1 VQHILSNQLLTTR
14 RGTVMLG
21 AASAVLA
28 AVLLLVYLGQ
38 YRKSVSSGAAPITVL
53 VAEKLISKGTSA
65 SVIGSDGLM
74 QVLTIPRDQAKQG
87 AVSDPV
93 LLKGRVAVQDIYPGQ
108 QLTLADFTA
117 VTTDAIPTKLVR
129 DQRAIAVP
137 FDSSHGMIGHIQA
150 GDRVD
155 VYVGLY
161 NEAASAAGAVLKL
174 LAENVY
180 VLSAPGAAGGGIG
193 GAAGNSSNFVF
204 RVRGAEA
211 AKIAWSADN
220 GTLWIV
226 LRPGNGA
233 KAVRPGNITGQTIL
247 KSRPTPVEP

>member
-1 VQHILSNQLLTTR
+1 MQHILSSQLLATR

-53 VAEKLISKGTSA
+53 VAEKLITKGTSA

-74 QVLTIPRDQAKQG
+74 QVLTIPRDQAKEG

-117 VTTDAIPTKLVR
+117 ATTDAIPTKLVR

-155 VYVGLY
+155 IYVGLY
-161 NEAASAAGAVLKL
+161 DEAASNAGAVLKL

-180 VLSAPGAAGGGIG
+180 VLSAPGVAGGGGIG
-193 GAAGNSSNFVF
+193 GGNSSNFVF

-211 AKIAWSADN
+211 AKIAWSTDN
-220 GTLWIV
+220 GTLWMV
-226 LRPGNGA
+226 LRPGNNA
-233 KAVRPGNITGQTIL
+233 KPVRPGNITGQTIL
-247 KSRPTPVEP
+247 RSRPAPVEQ

>member
-1 VQHILSNQLLTTR
+1 
-14 RGTVMLG
+14 MLG

-53 VAEKLISKGTSA
+53 VAEKLIAKGTSA

-74 QVLTIPRDQAKQG
+74 QVLTIPRDQAKEG

-117 VTTDAIPTKLVR
+117 ATTEAIPTKLVR
-129 DQRAIAVP
+129 DQRAISVP
-137 FDSSHGMIGHIQA
+137 FDSSHGMIGYIQP

-155 VYVGLY
+155 IYVGLY
-161 NEAASAAGAVLKL
+161 NENAANAGAVLKL

-180 VLSAPGAAGGGIG
+180 VMSAPGVAGGGG
-193 GAAGNSSNFVF
+193 GIRGGNSSNYVF

-211 AKIAWSADN
+211 AKIAWSTDN
-220 GTLWIV
+220 GTLWMV
-226 LRPGNGA
+226 LRPGNNA
-233 KAVRPGNITGQTIL
+233 QPVRPGNITGQTIL
-247 KSRPTPVEP
+247 RSRPTPAGP

>member
-1 VQHILSNQLLTTR
+1 VQHILSSQLLATR
-14 RGTVMLG
+14 KGTVMLG

-74 QVLTIPRDQAKQG
+74 QVLTIPRDQAKEG

-117 VTTDAIPTKLVR
+117 ATTDAIPTKLVR

-137 FDSSHGMIGHIQA
+137 FDASHGMIGHIQP

-155 VYVGLY
+155 IYVGLY
-161 NEAASAAGAVLKL
+161 DEAASSAGAVLKL

-180 VLSAPGAAGGGIG
+180 VMSAPGVAGGGIG
-193 GAAGNSSNFVF
+193 GSNSSNFVF
-204 RVRGAEA
+204 RVRGADA
-211 AKIAWSADN
+211 AKIAWSTDN
-220 GTLWIV
+220 GTLWMV
-226 LRPGNGA
+226 LRPGNNA
-233 KAVRPGNITGQTIL
+233 EPVRPGNITGQTIL

>member
-1 VQHILSNQLLTTR
+1 
-14 RGTVMLG
+14 
-21 AASAVLA
+21 VLA

-74 QVLTIPRDQAKQG
+74 QVLTIPRDQAKEG

-117 VTTDAIPTKLVR
+117 ATTDAIPTKLVR

-137 FDSSHGMIGHIQA
+137 FDSSHGMIGHIQP

-155 VYVGLY
+155 IYVGLY
-161 NEAASAAGAVLKL
+161 DEAASAGAVLKL

-180 VLSAPGAAGGGIG
+180 VMSAPGIAGGGGIG
-193 GAAGNSSNFVF
+193 GGNSSNFVF

-211 AKIAWSADN
+211 AKIAWSTDN
-220 GTLWIV
+220 GTLWMV
-226 LRPGNGA
+226 LRPGNNA
-233 KAVRPGNITGQTIL
+233 KPVRPGNITGQTIL
-247 KSRPTPVEP
+247 KSRVGVGP

>member
-1 VQHILSNQLLTTR
+1 VQHILSSQLLATR

-53 VAEKLISKGTSA
+53 VADKLISKGTSA

-74 QVLTIPRDQAKQG
+74 QALTIPRDQAKEG

-117 VTTDAIPTKLVR
+117 ATTNAIPTKLVR
-129 DQRAIAVP
+129 DERAIAVP
-137 FDSSHGMIGHIQA
+137 FDTSHGMIGYVEP

-155 VYVGLY
+155 IYVGLY
-161 NEAASAAGAVLKL
+161 DEAASAGAVLRL

-180 VLSAPGAAGGGIG
+180 VMSAPGAASGSGIG
-193 GAAGNSSNFVF
+193 GNNTSNFVF
-204 RVRGAEA
+204 RTRGVEA

-226 LRPGNGA
+226 LRPGNNA
-233 KAVRPGNITGQTIL
+233 KPVRPGNITGQTIL
-247 KSRPTPVEP
+247 RSRPLPAEG

>member
-1 VQHILSNQLLTTR
+1 VQHILSSQLLATR

-38 YRKSVSSGAAPITVL
+38 YRKSVSSGAAPISVL
-53 VAEKLISKGTSA
+53 VAEKLIAKGTSA

-74 QVLTIPRDQAKQG
+74 QVLTIPRDQAKIG

-108 QLTLADFTA
+108 QLTLADFTTA
-117 VTTDAIPTKLVR
+117 TSEAIPTKLVR

-137 FDSSHGMIGHIQA
+137 FDSAHGMVGYIQP

-155 VYVGLY
+155 IYVGLY
-161 NEAASAAGAVLKL
+161 EDQASNVGAVLKL

-180 VLSAPGAAGGGIG
+180 VMSVPGADGGGGIRSG
-193 GAAGNSSNFVF
+193 GNSSNFVF
-204 RVRGAEA
+204 RTRGAEA
-211 AKIAWSADN
+211 AKIAWSTDN
-220 GTLWIV
+220 GTLWMV

-247 KSRPTPVEP
+247 RSRPTPVGP

>member
-1 VQHILSNQLLTTR
+1 
-14 RGTVMLG
+14 MLG

-74 QVLTIPRDQAKQG
+74 QVLTIPRDQAKEG

-117 VTTDAIPTKLVR
+117 ATTDAIPTKLVR

-137 FDSSHGMIGHIQA
+137 FDASHGMIGHIQP

-155 VYVGLY
+155 VYVM
-161 NEAASAAGAVLKL
+161 
-174 LAENVY
+174 
-180 VLSAPGAAGGGIG
+180 SAPGVAGGGIG
-193 GAAGNSSNFVF
+193 GSNSSNFVF
-204 RVRGAEA
+204 RVRGADA
-211 AKIAWSADN
+211 AKIAWSTDN
-220 GTLWIV
+220 GTLWMV
-226 LRPGNGA
+226 LRPGNNA
-233 KAVRPGNITGQTIL
+233 EPVRPGNITGQTIL

>member
-1 VQHILSNQLLTTR
+1 
-14 RGTVMLG
+14 MLG

-74 QVLTIPRDQAKQG
+74 QALTIPRDQAKEG

-108 QLTLADFTA
+108 QLTLADFTT
-117 VTTDAIPTKLVR
+117 VTTEAIPTKLTR

-137 FDSSHGMIGHIQA
+137 FDASHGMIGYIQP

-155 VYVGLY
+155 IYVGLY
-161 NEAASAAGAVLKL
+161 DEQAASAGAVLKL

-180 VLSAPGAAGGGIG
+180 VMSAPGVAGGGG
-193 GAAGNSSNFVF
+193 GIRGGNASNFVF

-211 AKIAWSADN
+211 AKIAWSTDN
-220 GTLWIV
+220 GTLWMV
-226 LRPGNGA
+226 LRPGNNA

-247 KSRPTPVEP
+247 KSRVGP

>member
-1 VQHILSNQLLTTR
+1 MQHILSSQLLATR

-74 QVLTIPRDQAKQG
+74 QVLTIPRDQAKEG

-117 VTTDAIPTKLVR
+117 ATTDAIPTKLVR

-155 VYVGLY
+155 IYVGLY
-161 NEAASAAGAVLKL
+161 KEASNIGAVLKL

-180 VLSAPGAAGGGIG
+180 VISAPGVAGGGIG
-193 GAAGNSSNFVF
+193 GANSSNFVF
-204 RVRGAEA
+204 RVRGPEA

-220 GTLWIV
+220 GILWMV
-226 LRPGNGA
+226 LRPGNNA
-233 KAVRPGNITGQTIL
+233 TPVRPGNITGQTIL
-247 KSRPTPVEP
+247 RSRPSSVGR

>member
-1 VQHILSNQLLTTR
+1 
-14 RGTVMLG
+14 MLG

-53 VAEKLISKGTSA
+53 VAEKLITKGTSA

-74 QVLTIPRDQAKQG
+74 QVLTIPRDQAKEG

-108 QLTLADFTA
+108 QLTLADFTSA
-117 VTTDAIPTKLVR
+117 TSDAIPTKLVR
-129 DQRAIAVP
+129 DQRAISVP

-150 GDRVD
+150 GHRVD
-155 VYVGLY
+155 IYVGLY
-161 NEAASAAGAVLKL
+161 KEASNVGAVLKL

-180 VLSAPGAAGGGIG
+180 VISAPTTAGTGIG
-193 GAAGNSSNFVF
+193 GGNNSNFVF
-204 RVRGAEA
+204 RVHGADA

-220 GTLWIV
+220 GILWMV
-226 LRPGNGA
+226 LRPGN
-233 KAVRPGNITGQTIL
+233 KATPVRPGNITGYTIL
-247 KSRPTPVEP
+247 KSRPSSVGP

>member
-1 VQHILSNQLLTTR
+1 
-14 RGTVMLG
+14 MLG

-74 QVLTIPRDQAKQG
+74 QVLTIPRDQAKEG

-108 QLTLADFTA
+108 QLTLADFTTA
-117 VTTDAIPTKLVR
+117 TTDAIPTKLVR
-129 DQRAIAVP
+129 DERAIAVP

-155 VYVGLY
+155 IYVGLY
-161 NEAASAAGAVLKL
+161 DEAASNAGAVLKL

-180 VLSAPGAAGGGIG
+180 VLSAPNSAGTGIG
-193 GAAGNSSNFVF
+193 GGNGSNFVF
-204 RVRGAEA
+204 RVRGADA
-211 AKIAWSADN
+211 AKIAWSTDN
-220 GTLWIV
+220 GTLWMV
-226 LRPGNGA
+226 LRPGNNA
-233 KAVRPGNITGQTIL
+233 KPVRPGNITGQTIL
-247 KSRPTPVEP
+247 RSRPAPVEP